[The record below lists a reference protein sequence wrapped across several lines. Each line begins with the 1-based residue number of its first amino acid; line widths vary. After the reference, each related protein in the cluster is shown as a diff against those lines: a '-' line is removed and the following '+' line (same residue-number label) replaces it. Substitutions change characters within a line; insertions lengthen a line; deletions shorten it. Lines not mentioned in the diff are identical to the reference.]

1 MSSYLNMQNPKLSR
15 RISRRLSSVN
25 ETPVVEEVSAELLA
39 KLRRLD
45 EERIEEE
52 KRVENEAAMEEY
64 FRKENER
71 RTEQVTSIPITDQ
84 RKCGSGITNQRKCAT
99 GITNQRKCASV
110 RSNSQN
116 CVSGISHLRKGISE
130 RWLPDIHPNKSL
142 FHVHVLMSY
151 QEVMLTDSYTSPSA
165 RGCTRT
171 AGFSQDVS
179 FS

>member
-1 MSSYLNMQNPKLSR
+1 MQNPKLSR
-15 RISRRLSSVN
+15 RMPRRLSSVN
-25 ETPVVEEVSAELLA
+25 EITPVVEEVSAELLA
-39 KLRRLD
+39 KLRKLD

-84 RKCGSGITNQRKCAT
+84 GKCGSGITNQRKCAT
-99 GITNQRKCASV
+99 G

-116 CVSGISHLRKGISE
+116 RVSGISHYQKGISE

-142 FHVHVLMSY
+142 FEVHVLMSY

-165 RGCTRT
+165 RG